1 MPAKLNEKISK
12 EARLACEKWREGF
25 KYNIDLFHENQIFI
39 MGQQWTKDQEDDMMK
54 TYKKIAMTANHL
66 GAMRNS
72 LLGEQQQN
80 TPQIEVIPITNCKQ
94 EVIQIRQDVTKEI
107 MFSSDS
113 KTVYQVVAGQSMFS
127 FSAYCIDTDYSNEES
142 FNQDIKYHYFRDP
155 TKTYFDLSAEHINK
169 IDGEFC
175 GYYTRMSRSKFK
187 QIYGEDVEEKILK
200 TSQITQSKEEIAL
213 AVQPTGDGSDDPFCW
228 ADDDSIT
235 IIHHYKRTYINDML
249 YKMSNG
255 ESLNQE
261 ELEEVIEKSKEI
273 NQRKKFES
281 LGMQY
286 QGIQQQEYEPNEY
299 DEESVSDESGNEEE
313 KSGNEFPD
321 YEIMTLWMDDEP
333 VRIEQKKEYKRC
345 KIMHYVIAG
354 DYVLDESEFAS
365 NKWLPIVF
373 VDYDSYY
380 DKSGKQICQSFFGD
394 AKDTQRYINYI
405 RTLSA
410 HILKIS
416 RYDQF
421 MGSKKNVASLD
432 TRRNWSDPSSI
443 QGMIAYDESPS
454 GAKPEQLRPP
464 ELSESLFTQ
473 YQLAVDDLYRL
484 TGLYPAR
491 MGNSTDEASGKAQRE
506 RTKQGSYATNV
517 FKNSIDRA
525 IAAGGMI
532 INSMIPKVYDVERV
546 MSIMTS
552 DGRRNVTINSDDGYG
567 NIENDIRKGSYDVV
581 LIAGPSYEGQKQDA
595 LESLQ
600 SVLQADPTSFPL
612 IADLYADNL
621 PLGNTTEIKNRLK
634 TRVPPEIIEAG
645 KTGQMPQQHG
655 PNPEQQAMELQQ
667 QEMQQAM
674 MFKSKELELKEQEI
688 KLKQQE
694 ILMEAQFKLQELETE
709 RLKTAGELQE
719 QELRYAAESE
729 RTESNAQI
737 AHADNLV
744 KILTHKMKENRQ
756 GDVR

>member
-1 MPAKLNEKISK
+1 MPAKLNEKIAK

-25 KYNIDLFHENQIFI
+25 KYNIDLYHLMHTFIF
-39 MGQQWTKDQEDDMMK
+39 GQQWTKDEEDDMMK

-66 GAMRNS
+66 GAMANS
-72 LLGEQQQN
+72 LIGEQQQN
-80 TPQIEVIPITNCKQ
+80 TPQIQVIPITNCKQ
-94 EVIQIRQDVTKEI
+94 EVVQVRQDITKEI
-107 MFSSDS
+107 MFSTDA
-113 KTVYQVVAGQSMFS
+113 KTVYQV
-127 FSAYCIDTDYSNEES
+127 SARQAAIGGWGSYCVDTDYSHRDS
-142 FNQDIKYHYFRDP
+142 FDQDIQYHYFKDA
-155 TKTYFDLSAEHINK
+155 TKTYFDLSSEHINK
-169 IDGEFC
+169 IDGEHS
-175 GYYTRMSRSKFK
+175 GYYTRMSRTKFR
-187 QIYGEDVEEKILK
+187 QVYGKDIEEKILH

-228 ADDDSIT
+228 ADDESIT
-235 IIHHYKRTYINDML
+235 IIHHYKRTYVKDML
-249 YKMSNG
+249 YKMSSG
-255 ESLNQE
+255 DSLNQE
-261 ELEEVIEKSKEI
+261 ELDEVIEKSKEI
-273 NQRKKFES
+273 NQKRKFEA

-286 QGIQQQEYEPNEY
+286 QGTEDNEYESGNIEN
-299 DEESVSDESGNEEE
+299 EESVEEDVENEIPEY
-313 KSGNEFPD
+313 D
-321 YEIMTLWMDDEP
+321 RITLWIDDEP

-345 KIMHYVIAG
+345 RIMHYVIAG
-354 DYVLDESEFAS
+354 DYELDKSEFAS
-365 NKWLPIVF
+365 DEWLPMIF
-373 VDYDSYY
+373 VDNDSYY
-380 DKSGKQICQSFFGD
+380 DKSGKQICRSFFGD
-394 AKDTQRYINYI
+394 AQDTQRYINYI
-405 RTLSA
+405 RTQSA
-410 HILKIS
+410 HMLKIS

-432 TRRNWSDPSSI
+432 TRRNWADPSSI

-454 GAKPEQLRPP
+454 GAKPEQIRPP

-491 MGNSTDEASGKAQRE
+491 MGNSTDEASGVAQRE
-506 RTKQGSYATNV
+506 RTKQGSYSTYV
-517 FKNSIDRA
+517 FSNSVNRA
-525 IAAGGMI
+525 IAAGGMVV
-532 INSMIPKVYDVERV
+532 NSMIPRVYDAERV

-552 DGRRNVTINSDDGYG
+552 EGRRNITVNADDGYG
-567 NIENDIRKGSYDVV
+567 NIENDIRRGSYQVV
-581 LIAGPSYEGQKQDA
+581 LIAGPSYEGQKQEA

-645 KTGQMPQQHG
+645 KTGKMPQQHG
-655 PNPEQQAMELQQ
+655 PNPEQQALQLQQ

-674 MFKSKELELKEQEI
+674 QFKAKELELKEQEI

-694 ILMEAQFKLQELETE
+694 IMMEAQFKLQELETE

-729 RTESNAQI
+729 RTQTNAQI

-744 KILTHKMKENRQ
+744 KVLTHKMKEDNAR
-756 GDVR
+756 VRSNK